1 MKETGLRQPYPG
13 RETPAA
19 RIYSPNLQPLLQ
31 TLLSALADIDFE
43 YECERE
49 KLDGNPLDLPT
60 KTRLLDKLEA
70 RHHERRMPYVRQL
83 AILQKRMSDLR
94 PL

>member
-1 MKETGLRQPYPG
+1 M
-13 RETPAA
+13 
-19 RIYSPNLQPLLQ
+19 YSPNLQPLIQ

-49 KLDGNPLDLPT
+49 KIDRNTLDLPT
-60 KTRLLDKLEA
+60 KTRLLDRLKA
-70 RHHERRMPYVRQL
+70 RHHERRMPYIRQL
-83 AILQKRMSDLR
+83 AILQKRISDLQ

>member
-1 MKETGLRQPYPG
+1 MKDTGLHKPYPG
-13 RETPAA
+13 RETSAA
-19 RIYSPNLQPLLQ
+19 RMYSPHLQPLLQ

-60 KTRLLDKLEA
+60 KTRLLDKLKA

>member
-43 YECERE
+43 
-49 KLDGNPLDLPT
+49 
-60 KTRLLDKLEA
+60 
-70 RHHERRMPYVRQL
+70 
-83 AILQKRMSDLR
+83 
-94 PL
+94 

>member
-1 MKETGLRQPYPG
+1 MKDTGLHKPYPG
-13 RETPAA
+13 RETSAA
-19 RIYSPNLQPLLQ
+19 RMYSPHLQPLLQ

-49 KLDGNPLDLPT
+49 KLDGNPLDQT
-60 KTRLLDKLEA
+60 MKTRLLEKLKA
-70 RHHERRMPYVRQL
+70 RHYERRMPYIRQL
-83 AILQKRMSDLR
+83 AILQKRISDLQ

>member
-1 MKETGLRQPYPG
+1 MKDTGSRQPYPE

-60 KTRLLDKLEA
+60 KTRLLDKLKA

-83 AILQKRMSDLR
+83 AILHKRMSDLR